1 MAEQEHKTPTTPAPQ
16 AAPPAAPKKR
26 RRWLRAI
33 GWALALIVVVIVL
46 AVGGLLWWI
55 GRDDSL
61 NQTLQRVAGW
71 MPADQTLVAKD
82 VSGSVKNGGHIGWLQ
97 WQSPSMKVE
106 VKDAKIGWQFRPLI
120 FSRSLKLGEVHI
132 AEVQIASKP
141 DPDKK
146 PSEPLQSLT
155 LPVKIELPFKVDRIV
170 WQGPP
175 EAEVL
180 DLNGIYE
187 YTGSRHELQVNNL
200 RYADGSYQL
209 LAHLQGAAPMQ
220 LKLEAQG
227 QLQVPN
233 PLQAKDGKD
242 AALIG
247 VQANAQIEGTL
258 ATEAAKLQVTAH
270 AEAQIQEQAAP
281 AVHDD
286 EIKNT
291 SKSAKDRHKQ
301 LSNKEQSASDAQPML
316 ADVSA
321 TVMPWQ
327 KQPLL
332 DANALL
338 KIL

>member
-1 MAEQEHKTPTTPAPQ
+1 MAEQEHKTPTAPAPQ

-33 GWALALIVVVIVL
+33 GWALALIVVAIVL

-97 WQSPSMKVE
+97 WQSPTMKVE

-180 DLNGIYE
+180 DLNGI
-187 YTGSRHELQVNNL
+187 
-200 RYADGSYQL
+200 
-209 LAHLQGAAPMQ
+209 
-220 LKLEAQG
+220 
-227 QLQVPN
+227 
-233 PLQAKDGKD
+233 
-242 AALIG
+242 
-247 VQANAQIEGTL
+247 
-258 ATEAAKLQVTAH
+258 
-270 AEAQIQEQAAP
+270 
-281 AVHDD
+281 
-286 EIKNT
+286 
-291 SKSAKDRHKQ
+291 
-301 LSNKEQSASDAQPML
+301 
-316 ADVSA
+316 
-321 TVMPWQ
+321 
-327 KQPLL
+327 
-332 DANALL
+332 
-338 KIL
+338 